1 MTLLQLVQSV
11 CRRVGITTSPNAA
24 FTSTDPQILQLLEI
38 ANEEGQEQAN
48 RYPWQKLQRI
58 ATFTTVAAEVQGAMS
73 TIAPGYS
80 YIINNT
86 IWNRDLR
93 RPVYGPDTPQ
103 NWEQQKAIQIAGPFN
118 RFRIIADVLNFYPV
132 PAAGQTCVFEYIDRR
147 WVSTAST
154 PSEVFTNDGDSTFL
168 DDRLMML
175 GMVWRWKAAKGLSY
189 AEDFNKYET
198 ALADASN
205 RDAGKA
211 TISMSGAMYDVVP
224 LVVVPSGSWTP

>member
-24 FTSTDPQILQLLEI
+24 FTSTDPQILQLLEL
-38 ANEEGQEQAN
+38 ANEEGQEQAA
-48 RYPWQKLQRI
+48 RYPWQRLQRSVQ
-58 ATFTTVAAEVQGAMS
+58 FTTVATELQGDIQA
-73 TIAPGYS
+73 IAPGYS
-80 YIINNT
+80 YIVNNT
-86 IWNRDLR
+86 IWNLDLR

-103 NWEQQKAIQIAGPFN
+103 NWTQQKAIQIAGPFN
-118 RFRIIADVLNFYPV
+118 RFRIYGNELRFYPI
-132 PAAGQTCVFEYIDRR
+132 PGAGQTCAFDYLDRR
-147 WVSTAST
+147 WVSTTGT
-154 PSEVFTNDGDSTFL
+154 PSETFTNDGDSTFL

-189 AEDFNKYET
+189 AEDFNKYEM

-205 RDAGKA
+205 RDSGKA
-211 TISMSGAMYDVVP
+211 VISMSGAMYDVVP